1 MNDRVLALLGIA
13 KKARAVTSGNFL
25 TEQAVSKGTAKL
37 VIIADDAASN
47 TRDGIEKITYHYQVP
62 VLYYGT
68 KETLGHAIGQ
78 NERSC
83 VAVLDDGLANKLR
96 QLIGQNRSNI

>member
-62 VLYYGT
+62 VLY
-68 KETLGHAIGQ
+68 
-78 NERSC
+78 
-83 VAVLDDGLANKLR
+83 
-96 QLIGQNRSNI
+96 SNTNAA

>member
-47 TRDGIEKITYHYQVP
+47 TRDGIEKITYHYQGP
-62 VLYYGT
+62 VLYYGSQGNART
-68 KETLGHAIGQ
+68 RDRSERTLV
-78 NERSC
+78 RC
-83 VAVLDDGLANKLR
+83 R
-96 QLIGQNRSNI
+96 TR